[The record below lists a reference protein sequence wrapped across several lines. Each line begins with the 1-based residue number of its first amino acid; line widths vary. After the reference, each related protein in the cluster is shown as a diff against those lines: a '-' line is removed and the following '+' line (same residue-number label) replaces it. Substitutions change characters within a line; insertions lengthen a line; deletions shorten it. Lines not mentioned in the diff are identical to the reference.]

1 MNVYL
6 VAEESEDVELLKRVL
21 PAANLTDVHVVRGGI
36 STTAISSARPIHA
49 IRAKPVV
56 LLLDARSVD
65 EENISDQ
72 EVELVPF
79 LRSGG
84 PPGVRAEL
92 VFAVPELEV
101 VLFHDPEVLERLL
114 AVEIPESARIEARFI
129 PKKVLARLLERS
141 GRFAGELELVEALD
155 DDAAQRLAQHPLI
168 QQLEAL
174 IADVRAQPVPEQYR
188 LRPTG

>member
-6 VAEESEDVELLKRVL
+6 VAEEAEDVELLNRTL
-21 PAANLTDVHVVRGGI
+21 PAARLPNVYVVRGGI
-36 STTAISSARPIHA
+36 STLSLTAARTLHA
-49 IRAKPVV
+49 TREQPVI
-56 LLLDARSVD
+56 LLLDAKTVD
-65 EENISDQ
+65 EESIDERQ
-72 EVELVPF
+72 AETGWF
-79 LRSGG
+79 LRSVGS
-84 PPGVRAEL
+84 PLVRAEL

-114 AVEIPESARIEARFI
+114 GIEIPESARIEARFI
-129 PKKVLARLLERS
+129 PKKVLAQLLEQS

-155 DDAAQRLAQHPLI
+155 DAAAQRLAQHPLI

>member
-1 MNVYL
+1 M
-6 VAEESEDVELLKRVL
+6 
-21 PAANLTDVHVVRGGI
+21 
-36 STTAISSARPIHA
+36 
-49 IRAKPVV
+49 
-56 LLLDARSVD
+56 RS
-65 EENISDQ
+65 
-72 EVELVPF
+72 
-79 LRSGG
+79 
-84 PPGVRAEL
+84 EL

-114 AVEIPESARIEARFI
+114 GVEIPESARIEARFI
-129 PKKVLARLLERS
+129 PKKVLARLLEQS

-155 DDAAQRLAQHPLI
+155 DAAAKRLAQHPLV

>member
-1 MNVYL
+1 MSVFV
-6 VAEESEDVELLKRVL
+6 VAEEPTDVQLLQRLL
-21 PAANLTDVHVVRGGI
+21 PAAADPEVRVVDGGI
-36 STTAISSARPIHA
+36 STSATSVASS
-49 IRAKPVV
+49 IRAVRGVPVILV
-56 LLLDARSVD
+56 LNARTVD
-65 EENISDQ
+65 EESMLERGTTVRN
-72 EVELVPF
+72 L
-79 LRSGG
+79 LRYGG
-84 PPGVRAEL
+84 PPVRSEL

-114 AVEIPESARIEARFI
+114 GVEIPESARIEARFI
-129 PKKVLARLLERS
+129 PKKVLARLLEQS

-155 DDAAQRLAQHPLI
+155 DAAAKRLAQHPLV